1 MSDNSLL
8 ESVFQEIYKYEP
20 NPAKKQDVLDLAD
33 RLSRAIGKQKPW
45 SYQYVN
51 SVFKGSLAPSQDFNR
66 AVQIIAGGLDGQS
79 PLQAR
84 LNPVPKMVY
93 STNGMQDGDIVL
105 GHTRRCEMESCGIR
119 FVPVVPW
126 QRYCCYEHTKKG
138 QRSKS

>member
-1 MSDNSLL
+1 MSDNGLL
-8 ESVFQEIYKYEP
+8 ISIFEAIYGYTP
-20 NPAKKQDVLDLAD
+20 NPAKKEDAEDLAG
-33 RLSRAIGKQKPW
+33 RLTRIAKREEEGKKPW
-45 SYQYVN
+45 GYTYVN
-51 SVFKGSLAPSQDFNR
+51 SVIRGSLAPSQDFSR

-93 STNGMQDGDIVL
+93 SVNGLEDGDIVL
-105 GHTRRCEMESCGIR
+105 GHTKRCGLESCGIR

-138 QRSKS
+138 R